1 MDIEFGLLGPLDV
14 RVGGQQLLVRSPKLR
29 ILLAS
34 LLLEPGR
41 LVPVTMMVEAIWGAH
56 KPQNPRRALQLYV
69 TRLRT
74 ILLEAGAGPVITTGT
89 DGYRAEVTAERVD
102 VKRFHGLLA
111 RAHQAADRSDHAGEW
126 AALAEATSLWRG
138 DALADVP
145 SDFLHREYGHHL
157 GERRLRA
164 LERRIDLSL
173 RDGRH
178 VEAVDELVKLTA
190 AHPLREKLWVQL
202 ITALDRSGRRAD
214 ALTSYH
220 LMRRQLAEEL
230 GVEPGVELRELHAR
244 VLAGG
249 AVAGTTGPAP
259 FPAVPRQLPAEVIGF
274 AGRADEISR
283 LHAVLDEHE
292 AETDR
297 STILVMTGM
306 AGVGKTALAG
316 YWSRRIADRFP
327 DGQLWVDLRGY
338 HHRAA
343 VTAEQA
349 LASILR
355 AFDIQGRDIPAEL
368 DSLVGLY
375 RSVTDGRR
383 MLVVLDNVSSVDQV
397 YPLLPGGVGSFVLVT
412 SRNELTGLVVE
423 KGAQAIRLDPFTTGQ
438 ARQMLARRLGGH
450 RVDAERDAVDRII
463 GRCGGLPLALAIV
476 AARAVARPGFALDAL
491 DQQLADASDQLDNFA
506 SPDGGVDVRAIFSW
520 SYQTLTAPA
529 ARLFR
534 FLGLHPTT
542 ELSSAA
548 AASLVGAAR
557 SEARRLLDELAGA
570 HLVTERVPDRFALH
584 DLLHPYATELA
595 TGHETSQQ
603 RRAGQRRLLEFLTC
617 TALNAR
623 PLLQPSE
630 SDVAVRVNVD
640 SLVPLTFGSERH
652 AREWYQAERHNLIA
666 GVDLAYALRF
676 DDLCWRVA
684 YASWIY
690 LHLNS
695 SWNDVLRTHEM
706 GLRAAERSGD
716 RAGEAHMLSGI
727 GSAYRAT
734 GRRDLAVQ
742 TQRRA
747 LGIFREVAD
756 VPGTA
761 TALSNLGAAYRDAG
775 MFDEA
780 LACSRQAYEVDRA
793 RNEPGNMAISL
804 YQIGLTLTAAGR
816 AADAIPVICESL
828 GSLHQIGHRRGEALV
843 LYALATAHTHLG
855 QHDAAA
861 DHYRTALDINLENG
875 DRRHQAATLDGL
887 GDALHKTGRFRESHD
902 AWKHALAIYEELGA
916 PDAAGLLAKLER
928 HNPMG
933 PQGSARRAAPSR
945 SQPGPPRAH
954 VKPI

>member
-1 MDIEFGLLGPLDV
+1 MDIEVRLLGPLDV
-14 RVGGQQLLVRSPKLR
+14 VVGGQQLLMRSAKLR

-34 LLLEPGR
+34 LLVEPGR
-41 LVPVTMMVEAIWGAH
+41 LVPVARLVEAIWGSDV
-56 KPQNPRRALQLYV
+56 PDNPRRALQLCV

-74 ILLEAGAGPVITTGT
+74 FLAEPGAGAVIVTGA
-89 DGYRAEVTAERVD
+89 DGYRADVPAECVD

-111 RAHQAADRSDHAGEW
+111 RADRAADRSDHAGEW
-126 AALAEATSLWRG
+126 AALAAATRLWRG
-138 DALADVP
+138 EALADVP
-145 SDFLHREYGHHL
+145 SDVLHREYGHHL
-157 GERRLRA
+157 GEQRLRA

-178 VEAVDELVKLTA
+178 EETVDELVELTA
-190 AHPLREKLWVQL
+190 AHPLREKLWAQL

-230 GVEPGVELRELHAR
+230 GIEPGVELRELHAR

-249 AVAGTTGPAP
+249 AVAAAGAAPAP

-274 AGRADEISR
+274 AGRADEIGR
-283 LHAVLDEHE
+283 LHALLDEHE

-316 YWSRRIADRFP
+316 YWSRRFP

-349 LASILR
+349 LAYILR

-368 DSLVGLY
+368 DSMVGLY
-375 RSVTDGRR
+375 RSVSDGRR
-383 MLVVLDNVSSVDQV
+383 MLVVLDNVSSVDQM
-397 YPLLPGGVGSFVLVT
+397 YPLLPGGAGSFVLVT
-412 SRNELTGLVVE
+412 SRNELTGLVAE
-423 KGAQAIRLDPFTTGQ
+423 KGAQAIRLDPFTTEQ

-491 DQQLADASDQLDNFA
+491 DQQLAAASDQLDNFA
-506 SPDGGVDVRAIFSW
+506 SPHGGVDVRAIFSW

-595 TGHETSQQ
+595 TGHETAQQ

-630 SDVAVRVNVD
+630 SDVAVRDIVD
-640 SLVPLTFGSERH
+640 GVVPLTFGSERH

-666 GVDLAYALRF
+666 GVDLAYAVSF
-676 DDLCWRVA
+676 DDLCWRLA
-684 YASWIY
+684 HASWIY

-695 SWNDVLRTHEM
+695 SWNDVLRTHEV

-734 GRRDLAVQ
+734 GRSSLAVE

-747 LGIFREVAD
+747 LAIFQEVAD

-775 MFDEA
+775 RFDEA

-828 GSLHQIGHRRGEALV
+828 GALHQIGHRRGEALV
-843 LYALATAHTHLG
+843 LYALATAHTRLG

-861 DHYRTALDINLENG
+861 DHYRAALDIHLENG
-875 DRRHQAATLDGL
+875 DRRHQAATLNGL
-887 GDALHKTGRFRESHD
+887 GDALHKTGRLRESHD

-916 PDAAGLLAKLER
+916 PDAADLRAKLER
-928 HNPMG
+928 HD
-933 PQGSARRAAPSR
+933 R
-945 SQPGPPRAH
+945 
-954 VKPI
+954 